1 MQNQGNDS
9 TMKILVGVVLVAVV
23 AIVAYMTMN
32 GNSASD
38 TKEKVTATP
47 VKSADA
53 DKAGFTAAQ
62 KKEIEEVVIKLVRE
76 QSDTFMAAIN
86 DGMQLQQ
93 EKVAQDLIKTAT
105 AEKDNISKNAV
116 IWGDPKAAMR
126 VYAMIDPMCPHCH
139 DFMRVAITVL
149 EKSKDVSFQMIVAPI
164 LGANSVAVSKVILA
178 SHIQGADKSKKL
190 MAKFVDNVTGLDR
203 AKFIGLIK
211 DAGIDVARFEKDEA
225 SDAIEKQL
233 LANVGILEKLK
244 VPGVPTIFIENK
256 DGTLISTPPM
266 KPEDF
271 VELAERLKDGEDIS
285 KPSTKPK
292 KEETKKEEAK
302 KPEVKVEAKPE
313 AKADVKKEEA
323 KKPEAK
329 ADAKADVKKEEA
341 KKPEAKAEAKSEAKA
356 DVKKEETKKPEAKA
370 EAKPEAKADVKKE
383 EAKKS
388 EVKVEAKSEA
398 KADVKKEEAKADA
411 KPDVKTDADKKKAH

>member
-38 TKEKVTATP
+38 TKEKVTAAP

-93 EKVAQDLIKTAT
+93 EKVAQDLVKTAT

-302 KPEVKVEAKPE
+302 KPEAKTE

-341 KKPEAKAEAKSEAKA
+341 KKPEAKAEAK
-356 DVKKEETKKPEAKA
+356 
-370 EAKPEAKADVKKE
+370 PEAKADVKKE
-383 EAKKS
+383 EAKKP
-388 EVKVEAKSEA
+388 EAKTDA

>member
-1 MQNQGNDS
+1 MQNQGNES

-38 TKEKVTATP
+38 TKEKVTAAP
-47 VKSADA
+47 VKSADT

-93 EKVAQDLIKTAT
+93 EKVAQDLVKTAT
-105 AEKDNISKNAV
+105 AEKDNIAKNAV

-149 EKSKDVSFQMIVAPI
+149 EKSKDVSFQMIIAPI

-178 SHIQGADKSKKL
+178 SHMQGADKSKKL

-271 VELAERLKDGEDIS
+271 VALAERLKDGEDIS

-292 KEETKKEEAK
+292 KEPKA
-302 KPEVKVEAKPE
+302 EAKPE

-323 KKPEAK
+323 KKPEPK
-329 ADAKADVKKEEA
+329 ADAKPEAKADVKKEEA
-341 KKPEAKAEAKSEAKA
+341 
-356 DVKKEETKKPEAKA
+356 KKPEAKA

-383 EAKKS
+383 EAK
-388 EVKVEAKSEA
+388 
-398 KADVKKEEAKADA
+398 ADA
-411 KPDVKTDADKKKAH
+411 KPDVKTDTDKKKAH